1 MLQPWD
7 GSCVALFAFVLKLA
21 CLAFGLVFL
30 VGLVWHAG
38 PQSILEA
45 IAQFGLPAMFVIM
58 IPMMMVYALEAW
70 GWRLT
75 LGPFSA
81 RIGFAR
87 LFAIR
92 MAGETINVTT
102 PTAYIGGEPM
112 KALFLKHYGVPMVD
126 ALASVITAKTT
137 MTMAQVLFILLGMGL
152 AVGLLGSVDHH
163 LMAMIVS
170 LMLLGFGVGMFV
182 AFQRYGLVMG
192 CVALLERVGIRI
204 AYLEQR
210 KAKLRD
216 LDRMI
221 QSFYTHHA
229 RTFYL
234 ALCTFFLA
242 WMTEALEVYAILYF
256 LGQETDILASVS
268 LAALTVLIK
277 GGTFFIPGSLGA
289 QEGGYVL
296 LLMMFGYSE
305 ITGVTFALVRRLR
318 EILWILIGLGCLV
331 WLKQQSRVD
340 AYPNPPKSER
350 PQEQQMLQ

>member
-1 MLQPWD
+1 M
-7 GSCVALFAFVLKLA
+7 LKLIFLTFGVFF
-21 CLAFGLVFL
+21 LAGLI
-30 VGLVWHAG
+30 WHAG
-38 PQSILEA
+38 PQSILQT
-45 IAQFGLPAMFVIM
+45 ITQLGLSAMLVILLPM
-58 IPMMMVYALEAW
+58 IGVYALEAW

-75 LGPFSA
+75 LGSFSSC
-81 RIGFAR
+81 IGFGR

-102 PTAYIGGEPM
+102 PTAYVGGEPM
-112 KALFLKHYGVPMVD
+112 KAFFLKHYGVPMVE

-152 AVGLLGSVDHH
+152 AAWTLGSVNQH
-163 LMAMIVS
+163 LTAMVIS
-170 LMLLGFGVGMFV
+170 LMLLGLGVGVFV
-182 AFQRYGLVMG
+182 LFQRYGLVMG
-192 CVALLERVGIRI
+192 CVTLLERMGVRV

-216 LDRMI
+216 LDRLI

-229 RTFYL
+229 RTFYF
-234 ALCTFFLA
+234 ALFTFFLA
-242 WMTEALEVYAILYF
+242 WMTETLEVYAILYF
-256 LGQETDILASVS
+256 LGQETDILTSIS

-305 ITGVTFALVRRLR
+305 VTGVSFALIRRLR
-318 EILWILIGLGCLV
+318 EIVWILIGLGCLI
-331 WLKQQSRVD
+331 WLKSQSRV
-340 AYPNPPKSER
+340 EECQHR
-350 PQEQQMLQ
+350 PGREHT